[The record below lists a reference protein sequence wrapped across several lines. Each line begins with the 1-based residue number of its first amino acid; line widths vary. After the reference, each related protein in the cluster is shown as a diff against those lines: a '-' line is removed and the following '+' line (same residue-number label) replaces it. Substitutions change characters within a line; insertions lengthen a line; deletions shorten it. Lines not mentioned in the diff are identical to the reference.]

1 MGLQRIA
8 AFHLRSCGGGTDRG
22 VWVSPLTHPTPPTTT
37 KDRRRLHQAVGQWAV
52 YSHMSLY
59 RDAENVRPCAGKEGG
74 VSVSCVLHFCSSP
87 LPLLLP
93 HFKFGVWSARG
104 GGDCTCRRLF
114 FHPFPLTT
122 TRHDTTPR
130 NTTRHRA
137 HKLTHELTTAPI
149 TSEVRSNGSS

>member
-74 VSVSCVLHFCSSP
+74 VSVSCVLHLTT
-87 LPLLLP
+87 LPLFLSFYP
-93 HFKFGVWSARG
+93 TSTSGCGQRGDVGIARA
-104 GGDCTCRRLF
+104 DDDDDL
-114 FHPFPLTT
+114 FPLTVT
-122 TRHDTTPR
+122 NHD
-130 NTTRHRA
+130 TTRHRA
-137 HKLTHELTTAPI
+137 HKLTSSTTPSYH
-149 TSEVRSNGSS
+149 TVSSEVRSIRSS